1 MTAADDS
8 GLEMTALRAFGEPM
22 IARIDALTAKNV
34 QLSARIAST
43 EWERAK
49 LVRERDQLRATQSSG
64 RELLRLLIGRV
75 RARIGLGGSEDVRG
89 AVYGASVLPLP
100 MSEALIRASA
110 RGIEIGSIVDVGA
123 SDGQWTAMCRHV
135 FPDAHAVLPWS
146 VSAQRT

>member
-49 LVRERDQLRATQSSG
+49 LVR
-64 RELLRLLIGRV
+64 
-75 RARIGLGGSEDVRG
+75 
-89 AVYGASVLPLP
+89 
-100 MSEALIRASA
+100 
-110 RGIEIGSIVDVGA
+110 
-123 SDGQWTAMCRHV
+123 
-135 FPDAHAVLPWS
+135 
-146 VSAQRT
+146 